1 MRLGIFGGSFDP
13 PHIGHLLLAQDAIT
27 HLSLDCLAVV
37 PAATQ
42 PLKHVHQTSAVH
54 RLAMV
59 RHCFDGVA
67 DVVVDPVEIDRGG
80 LSFMVDTVDHFRRL
94 HPSAVIHLLIGQD
107 VVETLPRWREPD
119 RLLSSVQLVVLD
131 RASSPDSARRGADS
145 AQETNDVEPPLA
157 GLASARHLASRRV
170 DVSSTE
176 IRARVRDGRSIRGF
190 VPDAV
195 AAYIASAALY
205 PGEPLA
211 GVGPERA

>member
-13 PHIGHLLLAQDAIT
+13 PHVGHLLLAQDAIT
-27 HLSLDCLAVV
+27 ALSLDCLAVV

-42 PLKHVHQTSAVH
+42 PLKHVHRTSAPR

-59 RHCFDGVA
+59 QRCFEGVPRT
-67 DVVVDPVEIDRGG
+67 VVDPVEIDRGG
-80 LSFMVDTVDHFRRL
+80 LSFMVDTVEHFRRRY
-94 HPSAVIHLLIGQD
+94 PSALIHLLIGQD
-107 VVETLPRWREPD
+107 VVATLPKWREPE
-119 RLLSSVQLVVLD
+119 RLLSLVQLVIID
-131 RASSPDSARRGADS
+131 RAAQPDDVSACS
-145 AQETNDVEPPLA
+145 VPSQEPGDVRPP
-157 GLASARHLASRRV
+157 GLASARHLTTRRV

-205 PGEPLA
+205 LGEPLA
-211 GVGPERA
+211 GVESERA